1 MVIHVRRIVNAG
13 LKIVKGPNVHSVR
26 CGKQGHGNYGTF
38 LMFSTTVLSSQPYV
52 QVFLMVQHALTLET
66 VREDH
71 LVRLVCAL
79 QQWHKEQLVLKTM
92 IVKSV

>member
-13 LKIVKGPNVHSVR
+13 LKIVKGQNVPLVR

-38 LMFSTTVLSSQPYV
+38 LMFSIIALSSQQYV
-52 QVFLMVQHALTLET
+52 QVFLMVQHALTLEIAH
-66 VREDH
+66 EDL
-71 LVRLVCAL
+71 LVRLVCVL